1 MDEIKYKKPLSIEE
15 QVDYLE
21 KNKRVVYNECDKEQ
35 AKKIL
40 LRYNYINVIT
50 PYKHRFALKNKKGIT
65 IRDDNN
71 NHIYEH
77 DVDFNEYYNCYRNE
91 RNNYPT
97 IYKNIMKFETTFN
110 AVLSYGT
117 IYYYNI
123 SSEETFLDFI
133 NDLHNNLS
141 ILESQRTYKQSVINH
156 MNNEIDKLIE
166 DINRYASVYILMD
179 RISLSTAITIFR
191 CCNIQLRKLIFQTL
205 LQLNSTVGYKT
216 FESFDDFLTRLPSV
230 RNFVCHFNSLEVL
243 VNYLYIPTKTLR
255 TPTDRKKYLNIIRKL
270 SQ

>member
-1 MDEIKYKKPLSIEE
+1 MIKICIN
-15 QVDYLE
+15 
-21 KNKRVVYNECDKEQ
+21 KNKTSSSSLFLYNFICFFKYIWFTW
-35 AKKIL
+35 IL
-40 LRYNYINVIT
+40 FTIHSSYDVIPCT
-50 PYKHRFALKNKKGIT
+50 SMHY
-65 IRDDNN
+65 
-71 NHIYEH
+71 
-77 DVDFNEYYNCYRNE
+77 
-91 RNNYPT
+91 
-97 IYKNIMKFETTFN
+97 TFK
-110 AVLSYGT
+110 
-117 IYYYNI
+117 

-191 CCNIQLRKLIFQTL
+191 CCNIQLRKHIFQTL